1 MAKPAAEIRQ
11 RKAAASVDP
20 AIDASNRAEEETKLD
35 LPSSQ
40 TPMADLQQNKQ
51 QRQEERKFYNLL
63 LLQIALSAAFF
74 AILISFLRLDILAPF
89 REKASY
95 FVELQHITSWGR
107 AHAGPRDI
115 CYVVTAFACVIGAR
129 ALFQL
134 LTYCSIA
141 VTRKDLSMKTHIR
154 FSEQAWCTFYYS
166 CSSLYGLYLLE
177 SQSYGF
183 NAKTLWE
190 GFPHYYIDPQI
201 KQYYLCIFAFWFAQI
216 FIIFLEE
223 PRKDHWQMLTHHI
236 VTCMLVWGSYTYS
249 YTRIGHLV
257 MIMMDFVDIFLSLAK
272 CTKYLQVW
280 GWITDG
286 IFVIFL
292 IAWVALRHFVYMY
305 EMLYGAFWA
314 EPGLIGK
321 CVYSVKDEG
330 SLASEAV
337 QCFNL
342 KAHYFFFALALALQV
357 ITIMWLVLIIRVV
370 VRVVKGVGAADS
382 RSDSS
387 E

>member
-11 RKAAASVDP
+11 RKAAASAEPVSD
-20 AIDASNRAEEETKLD
+20 STNSAEEIKLD
-35 LPSSQ
+35 LHSS
-40 TPMADLQQNKQ
+40 PPHVADLQQHEL
-51 QRQEERKFYNLL
+51 QRQEQRKFYHLL
-63 LLQIALSAAFF
+63 LLQIALSATYF
-74 AILISFLRLDILAPF
+74 AILISFLRLDALAAF

-107 AHAGPRDI
+107 AHASPRDV

-134 LTYCSIA
+134 FTYGTIA
-141 VTRKDLSMKTHIR
+141 LTRKDLSMKTHIR

-166 CSSLYGLYLLE
+166 CSSLYGMYLLE
-177 SQSYGF
+177 SQPYGF
-183 NAKTLWE
+183 EAQSLWE

-223 PRKDHWQMLTHHI
+223 PRKDHWQMLTHHF
-236 VTCMLVWGSYTYS
+236 VTCMLVLGSYTYS

-272 CTKYLQVW
+272 CTKYLKMW

-292 IAWVALRHFVYMY
+292 ITWVVLRHFVYMY

-321 CVYSVKDEG
+321 CVYRVVDDSA
-330 SLASEAV
+330 LATEVV
-337 QCFNL
+337 QCFNPT
-342 KAHYFFFALALALQV
+342 AHYFFFILALALQV
-357 ITIMWLVLIIRVV
+357 ITIMWLVLIVRIV
-370 VRVVKGVGAADS
+370 VRVVRGDGAADS

-387 E
+387 D